1 MGENV
6 CSVFTNVPV
15 LTHKKMMKKIA
26 TLFILVLSVSV
37 ILSCKKDKIEF
48 RSDFEKSFR
57 AWQKFKVESRNNY
70 SYTAPSYSW
79 TGSSSE
85 TIIIVNDGK
94 VTGRKYI
101 AKARRDDP
109 SQAIYVVEE
118 WTEDSLT
125 LNSHQSGAS
134 TLTLDQV
141 YDMAKNNFL
150 VKRADAKISFEAKN
164 NGLISSAGFID
175 DNCADD
181 CFRGFTITAIQ
192 KLSN

>member
-26 TLFILVLSVSV
+26 TLFILVLSVSG

-48 RSDFEKSFR
+48 KSDFDSSFR

-70 SYTAPSYSW
+70 SYTAPTYSW

-150 VKRADAKISFEAKN
+150 VKRPNAKISFEAKN